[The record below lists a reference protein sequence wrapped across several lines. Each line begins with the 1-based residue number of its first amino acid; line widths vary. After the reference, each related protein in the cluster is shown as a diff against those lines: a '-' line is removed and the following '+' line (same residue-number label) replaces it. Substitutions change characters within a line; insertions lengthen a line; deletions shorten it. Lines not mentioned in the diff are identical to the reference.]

1 MKLLLPSYALCNMSV
16 QVMYHILAL
25 VSHVPSKIVHF
36 TPLSTQVLR
45 SLKFFLRLSLNSQL
59 FWVPLLLFVS
69 LPQMV
74 HLLLHLGTAKLPIS
88 ISNHTSTFDCHVIET
103 FRTSYHRLF

>member
-45 SLKFFLRLSLNSQL
+45 SLKFFSQAFSQL
-59 FWVPLLLFVS
+59 SALLGSSIALRFITTNGS
-69 LPQMV
+69 SATSFGNRQATN
-74 HLLLHLGTAKLPIS
+74 LHQQPYFYL
-88 ISNHTSTFDCHVIET
+88 
-103 FRTSYHRLF
+103 